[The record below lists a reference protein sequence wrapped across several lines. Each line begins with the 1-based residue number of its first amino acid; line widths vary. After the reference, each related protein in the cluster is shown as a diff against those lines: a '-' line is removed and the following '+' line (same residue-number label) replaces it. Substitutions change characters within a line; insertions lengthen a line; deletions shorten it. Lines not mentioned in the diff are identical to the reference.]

1 MNTSS
6 SSIAMWSFWVG
17 TALVIATH
25 FYMLVVGVPQAQMTA
40 HATLNLIAAA
50 LIVFGWM
57 KR

>member
-1 MNTSS
+1 
-6 SSIAMWSFWVG
+6 MWSFWVG